1 MGLVGRLLPT
11 LLHSAS
17 GPAWAQ
23 IWPQTPNKE
32 SVLLLMDLRNRL
44 LLLLLLLLL
53 RPSGVPGGGA
63 TGAQPRRRRFS
74 PQ

>member
-32 SVLLLMDLRNRL
+32 SVLPLMDLRNRL